1 MSEQTV
7 ASPPE
12 SLPPRRSRWV
22 KWALVASLALNLLV
36 FGALAT
42 AAWRHRHADRYV
54 STSIF
59 GYVHSLPRGRRT
71 DVLQA
76 ADAERQKLRP
86 FRAELRQARSNVA
99 AVLATK
105 PFDPV
110 KFKVAHDA
118 LLAAEIRAR
127 NLAHEFFTVIVDKL
141 DGDERA
147 GLGHWLAK
155 RESLGRRR
163 DAWRRHHR
171 NEESKP

>member
-7 ASPPE
+7 ASSPE
-12 SLPPRRSRWV
+12 EQPARRSRWV

-42 AAWRHRHADRYV
+42 AAWRHRHGDRYV

-59 GYVHSLPRGRRT
+59 GYVHSLPRGRRG

-76 ADAERQKLRP
+76 ADGERQKLKP
-86 FRAELRQARSNVA
+86 FRAELRQARSDVA
-99 AVLATK
+99 AVLVTK
-105 PFDPV
+105 PFDPA
-110 KFKVAHDA
+110 KFKVAYDA

-127 NLAHEFFTVIVDKL
+127 TQAHNFFTVIVDKL
-141 DGDERA
+141 DADERA

-155 RESLGRRR
+155 RESRSRRR
-163 DAWRRHHR
+163 DAWRRHR
-171 NEESKP
+171 ANEEAKP